1 MATKKTKKVKYR
13 NVTEEESLSL
23 LQSMVVDFDEDLGIN
38 WVNHRTLPG
47 KDDTFRVTA
56 KALSLPSLVHI
67 MENEKVKNV
76 YFHPSVA
83 PSGKGNDPISLRYRL
98 YIQYNKVPE

>member
-1 MATKKTKKVKYR
+1 
-13 NVTEEESLSL
+13 
-23 LQSMVVDFDEDLGIN
+23 
-38 WVNHRTLPG
+38 
-47 KDDTFRVTA
+47 
-56 KALSLPSLVHI
+56 VHI